1 MGRITYSSL
10 MIRRMS
16 EMAKNLIIYY
26 SRKGENYVNGS
37 IKSLAKGNT
46 ELCVEYI
53 QKASFLKAL
62 YDLLNEK

>member
-26 SRKGENYVNGS
+26 SRKGENYVNGR

-62 YDLLNEK
+62 YDFLNEN

>member
-62 YDLLNEK
+62 YDFLNEN